1 MAARTASANWTPGRP
16 DYALLA
22 LTAIL
27 TITGLVAVYS
37 ASFVIG
43 LARFGDS
50 RYYIVRQLIWACL
63 GVSLMLVTMRID
75 YRRYRPL
82 AIPIILVTMA
92 ALIAVLVVGVE
103 GGGARR
109 WLGVGELTV
118 QPAEFAKL
126 TTIIYLAAW
135 LDNKGDSLRSFEH
148 GLIPFVVIIGFL
160 SLLIILEPNLGT
172 AFIILIITVTM
183 FWVAG
188 ASFVQMC
195 ALGGAGTLAMVM
207 LATTAGYRADRLTS
221 FFSAESD
228 PAGHGFQTLQSL
240 IAIGNG
246 GIEGLGLGASRA
258 KFFYIPES
266 HTDGVFAIVGEELGL
281 IATASVLFLFMV
293 LMFRGYQVANRS
305 RDRFG
310 QLIATGITTWI
321 TVQALLN
328 MGGIT
333 RVIPLTGVPLPF
345 LSYGGSAL
353 AAVLAAVG
361 VLISV
366 SRFGA
371 EPAPANETTEHRR
384 VVRRRRA

>member
-1 MAARTASANWTPGRP
+1 
-16 DYALLA
+16 
-22 LTAIL
+22 
-27 TITGLVAVYS
+27 
-37 ASFVIG
+37 
-43 LARFGDS
+43 
-50 RYYIVRQLIWACL
+50 
-63 GVSLMLVTMRID
+63 
-75 YRRYRPL
+75 
-82 AIPIILVTMA
+82 
-92 ALIAVLVVGVE
+92 VLVVGVE

-109 WLGVGELTV
+109 WIGVGELTI

-126 TTIIYLAAW
+126 TTVIYLAAW
-135 LDNKGDSLRSFEH
+135 LDNKGDSLRSIEH
-148 GLIPFVVIIGFL
+148 GLVPFVVIIGFL
-160 SLLIILEPNLGT
+160 SMLIILEPNLGT

-188 ASFVQMC
+188 ASFVQMS
-195 ALGGAGTLAMVM
+195 ALGGAGALAMVL
-207 LATTAGYRADRLTS
+207 LATMAGYRADRLTS

-281 IATASVLFLFMV
+281 IATASILFLFMV

-366 SRFGA
+366 SRFGT
-371 EPAPANETTEHRR
+371 EPTPASESPEPRR
-384 VVRRRRA
+384 VVRRRRK